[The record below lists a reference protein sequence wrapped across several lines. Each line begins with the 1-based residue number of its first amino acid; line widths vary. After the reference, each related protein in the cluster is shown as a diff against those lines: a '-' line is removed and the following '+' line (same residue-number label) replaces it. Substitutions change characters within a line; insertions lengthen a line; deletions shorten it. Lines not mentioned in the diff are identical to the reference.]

1 MHLNALKLKLSRK
14 ETPTWLS
21 TCDDCGTNRSLRW
34 LHIILD
40 FRIKKWK
47 NYNLHSVTMGYR
59 LNYKT
64 WENRRS
70 VEEPHIWFILP
81 NCVYNLNSQNIKK
94 SCLMD
99 SHPVA
104 IVWINCTVIQNQKK
118 CYGWVIY
125 SLGFTDCLA
134 DCTGQAYRHIRFV
147 SYLYLVPYS
156 HHWNIFCSTGFY

>member
-1 MHLNALKLKLSRK
+1 MKNSFSYSFFNFYHDFSPPPWDLHFEVVIMHLNALKLKLSRK

-47 NYNLHSVTMGYR
+47 NYNLHSVTMGYH

-70 VEEPHIWFILP
+70 VEKPHIWFILP
-81 NCVYNLNSQNIKK
+81 NCVYNLNSQNIKR
-94 SCLMD
+94 SCLNGL
-99 SHPVA
+99 SSG
-104 IVWINCTVIQNQKK
+104 C
-118 CYGWVIY
+118 Y
-125 SLGFTDCLA
+125 SL
-134 DCTGQAYRHIRFV
+134 
-147 SYLYLVPYS
+147 
-156 HHWNIFCSTGFY
+156 N